1 MKLDSN
7 FSGFSVNSASF
18 KNHVENGEQQEG
30 KKSSGAGG
38 TKRACCGRGCCS
50 QGKQKIAIGDL
61 SNLLKK
67 HEHSDSNQG
76 DKKEVHSHSRH
87 IGRHFQMDL
96 PQQQPQ
102 EASKDA
108 KVV

>member
-38 TKRACCGRGCCS
+38 AKRCCGRGCCS

-61 SNLLKK
+61 SNLLKN
-67 HEHSDSNQG
+67 HGHSDSNQG
-76 DKKEVHSHSRH
+76 DKKEVHSNFRH
-87 IGRHFQMDL
+87 TERHFQMAL